1 MAKADDRVKA
11 AKPDDLVASVVKV
24 DVADD
29 PVRGAAAAAGL
40 AKAEAEVV
48 DLAKVDKAAD
58 VSVDRVADVDS
69 LSRRLRSRP
78 LWTLTR
84 ME

>member
-1 MAKADDRVKA
+1 MKA
-11 AKPDDLVASVVKV
+11 AKLDDLVASVVKV

-29 PVRGAAAAAGL
+29 PVRVADAADDP
-40 AKAEAEVV
+40 AKVEAEVV
-48 DLAKVDKAAD
+48 DRVKVDKAVD

-69 LSRRLRSRP
+69 LSRRLRSRQ